1 MTGTVVCRLTV
12 GCICS
17 VNKSYASSN
26 RTYQAGHAPVMRPHS
41 KGREPSSSGG
51 ALQCS
56 ACKIVQRTFQELP
69 ALRQMARE
77 GLVFLLP
84 AGNN

>member
-1 MTGTVVCRLTV
+1 MAGTVISRLIV

-17 VNKSYASSN
+17 VNKCYASSN
-26 RTYQAGHAPVMRPHS
+26 RTYQAGHAPNMKPHS

-56 ACKIVQRTFQELP
+56 ACKVVQRTFQELT
-69 ALRQMARE
+69 ALR
-77 GLVFLLP
+77 
-84 AGNN
+84 